1 MENEKSIMSNEESL
15 RIIRSM
21 IESTKQDLRDNGSWF
36 LLWGWLVF
44 IACITHYILMEVG
57 YEKPYLAWTLMILGG
72 VLSFIK
78 GLREEKSQKVKTHID
93 EFMKHVLV
101 AFLVSLFI
109 VLGFMSKL
117 GNNTYPLIMMVY
129 GFWLYISGGVI
140 NFRPLQI
147 GGIIN
152 WVLTIAAFFVGFEL
166 QLLFLGMAV
175 LLGYI
180 IPGYILRNRY
190 NKASKLSPNNAKE
203 SYV

>member
-1 MENEKSIMSNEESL
+1 MENEKSTMSNEESL

-44 IACITHYILMEVG
+44 IACITHYVLMEVG
-57 YEKPYLAWTLMILGG
+57 YDQPYLAWILMPIGG
-72 VLSFIK
+72 VISFIK
-78 GLREEKSQKVKTHID
+78 GMREEKSQKVKTQID
-93 EFMKHVLV
+93 EFMKHVLI

-109 VLGFMSKL
+109 VLGFGPKL
-117 GNNTYPLIMMVY
+117 GLNTYPLIMMVY
-129 GFWLYISGGVI
+129 GFWLFISGGVI

-152 WVLTIAAFFVGFEL
+152 WALAILAFFVGFKF
-166 QLLFLGMAV
+166 QLLVLGVAV

-180 IPGYILRNRY
+180 IPGYILRSKY
-190 NKASKLSPNNAKE
+190 NKAVKLSTNSSKE
-203 SYV
+203 IYV

>member
-1 MENEKSIMSNEESL
+1 MENEKSMMSNEESL

-44 IACITHYILMEVG
+44 IACILHYVLMEVG
-57 YEKPYLAWTLMILGG
+57 YEKPYLAWMLMPVGG
-72 VLSFIK
+72 IISFIK
-78 GLREEKSQKVKTHID
+78 GIREEKSQKVKTHLD

-117 GNNTYPLIMMVY
+117 GLSTYPLVMMVY
-129 GFWLYISGGVI
+129 GFWLYISGGAI

-152 WVLTIAAFFVGFEL
+152 WILAVTAFFVGFEL
-166 QLLFLGMAV
+166 QLLILGIAV

-190 NKASKLSPNNAKE
+190 NKASKLSPRNVKE

>member
-1 MENEKSIMSNEESL
+1 MENEKSIMNNEESL

-44 IACITHYILMEVG
+44 VACITHFVLMEVG
-57 YEKPYLAWTLMILGG
+57 YEKPYLAWMLMPLGG
-72 VLSFIK
+72 VISIIK
-78 GLREEKSQKVKTHID
+78 GMREEKSQKVKTHID
-93 EFMKHVLV
+93 EFMKHVLI

-109 VLGFMSKL
+109 VLGFGPKL
-117 GNNTYPLIMMVY
+117 GLNTYPLIMMVY
-129 GFWLYISGGVI
+129 GFWLYISGGAI

-147 GGIIN
+147 GGMIN
-152 WVLTIAAFFVGFEL
+152 WALTIVAFFVGFDI
-166 QLLFLGMAV
+166 QLVLLAAAV

-180 IPGYILRNRY
+180 IPGYILRSRY
-190 NKASKLSPNNAKE
+190 NKAAKLSLNSDKP